1 MGPAPKKGARV
12 CVASSCCPMSPREPA
27 PRPNDTTQMPF
38 VPEGRGKEQKRKEH
52 LGGILF
58 RHGALIQPR
67 PGREDGCPGKVGSS
81 GRNIWQQLCG
91 SLGTGRAA
99 GLGAGW
105 LRREGKQ
112 SQPSGCQGTGASGP
126 GVGWGPPGKEG
137 QVRAGAAPRLGSQ
150 AGGGEAQSQ
159 PKGNLEGLQKV

>member
-1 MGPAPKKGARV
+1 
-12 CVASSCCPMSPREPA
+12 MSPREPA

-126 GVGWGPPGKEG
+126 GVGWGPPARKARSEQG
-137 QVRAGAAPRLGSQ
+137 QHQGWGHRQEEEKHKANPRGT
-150 AGGGEAQSQ
+150 
-159 PKGNLEGLQKV
+159 